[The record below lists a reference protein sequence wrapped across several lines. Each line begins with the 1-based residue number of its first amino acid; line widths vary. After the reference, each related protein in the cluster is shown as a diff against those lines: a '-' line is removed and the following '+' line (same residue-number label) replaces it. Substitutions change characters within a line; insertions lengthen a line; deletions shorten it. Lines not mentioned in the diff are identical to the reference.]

1 MKGIIYQ
8 IEREDLKEEI
18 RELAEE
24 AALAKFEDR
33 MVGVNTV
40 ADIHG
45 VSRDTVIRR
54 IEDGMII
61 PETDKGEH
69 YKFKLSEVLK
79 MDFRKMKKQL
89 RFGKTKVS

>member
-1 MKGIIYQ
+1 MKSIFQ
-8 IEREDLKEEI
+8 LEEDDLRAVLKELLEDVT
-18 RELAEE
+18 LS
-24 AALAKFEDR
+24 KFEDR

-54 IEDGMII
+54 IVDGVII
-61 PETDKGEH
+61 PETAKGQH
-69 YKFKLSEVLK
+69 YRFKLSIVLK

-89 RFGKTKVS
+89 RFGKRKNE

>member
-1 MKGIIYQ
+1 MKSIFQ
-8 IEREDLKEEI
+8 LEEDDLRIVLKE
-18 RELAEE
+18 LLEE
-24 AALAKFEDR
+24 VTLSRFEDR
-33 MVGVNTV
+33 LVGLNTV

-45 VSRDTVIRR
+45 VSCDTVIRR
-54 IEDGMII
+54 VEDGMII

-89 RFGKTKVS
+89 RFGKI